1 MKQKSGEIKV
11 VYGAVVLIFLSF
23 LAAPLFFILKNAFL
37 GQEGFSL
44 EFFQEIIAGKDFF
57 EMMTNSL
64 SVSILSAALST
75 ILAFLIAYTLQYTNL
90 HRGVKKVIRGIT
102 VMPMLLPTITY
113 GFAIIYSFGK
123 QGLMT
128 KLFGKQ
134 LFEIYGKNG
143 LVLGFVIYTL
153 PVAFTLIYNTMLY
166 IDKKFSVVSKI
177 MGDSVIK
184 NFKNTVLV
192 PMLGTL
198 GAAFVQ
204 SFFLCFTDFGIP
216 ASVGG
221 EYKVIASSLY
231 GEMLG
236 SLPNFHTGSVIALLM
251 LLPSI
256 VSIAVLTWLERYNI
270 RYQKI
275 STIEIRKNRTR
286 DGVFGV
292 ISGAV
297 CAAVLMVFAV
307 IVIVPFVKLWPY
319 EMSFTM
325 EHVIAGL
332 TGSELGSVYK
342 NSLFV
347 AIVTAICG
355 VVLTYGAAL
364 ITARSKLSKG
374 MKKIIESISLITN
387 TVPGMVLGIAYL
399 LMFTGTS
406 LQNTF
411 LILIICNV
419 IHYFSTPYLMFHN
432 SLAKMNQSWETTA
445 MLMGDSWIKTIIRVV
460 TPNAMSTVWEVF
472 AYYFVNAMVT
482 ISAVVFL
489 VGARTAVMTTKI
501 KELQHFAKFNE
512 IFILSLM
519 ILLTNAAAKIVFEK
533 LANRRSKKK

>member
-1 MKQKSGEIKV
+1 MNRKTKEIKV
-11 VYGAVVLIFLSF
+11 VYGAVMIIFLAF
-23 LAAPLFFILKNAFL
+23 LATPLFFIFQNAFI
-37 GQEGFSL
+37 GNEGFSFA
-44 EFFQEIIAGKDFF
+44 FFKEIIGDKDFGK
-57 EMMTNSL
+57 MMGNSL
-64 SVSILSAALST
+64 FVSILSAVIST
-75 ILAFLIAYTLQYTNL
+75 ILAFLISYTLQYTNI
-90 HRGVKKVIRGIT
+90 HKKGKDVIRSIT

-128 KLFGKQ
+128 KIFGRQ

-143 LVLGFVIYTL
+143 LILGFVIYTL
-153 PVAFTLIYNTMLY
+153 PVAFTLINNTMRY
-166 IDKKFSVVSKI
+166 IDKKFSVVSRI
-177 MGDSVIK
+177 MGDSPIK

-236 SLPNFHTGSVIALLM
+236 SIPNFHTGSVIALLM
-251 LLPSI
+251 LVPSVI
-256 VSIAVLTWLERYNI
+256 SIGVLTWLERYNI

-275 STIEIRKNRTR
+275 SSVEIHKNTIR
-286 DGVFGV
+286 DGIFGILSAV
-292 ISGAV
+292 VCISI
-297 CAAVLMVFAV
+297 LIVFAV

-319 EMSFTM
+319 DMSFTV
-325 EHVIAGL
+325 EHVMEGLTDAGL
-332 TGSELGSVYK
+332 GTVYK
-342 NSLFV
+342 NSLIV
-347 AIVTAICG
+347 AIITAAAG
-355 VVLTYGAAL
+355 VLLTYGAAL
-364 ITARSKLSKG
+364 ITARSPLPKIA
-374 MKKIIESISLITN
+374 KKVIESISLITN

-411 LILIICNV
+411 IIIIICNV

-432 SLAKMNQSWETTA
+432 SLAKMNNSWETTA
-445 MLMGDSWIKTIIRVV
+445 MLMGDTWVKTVLRVV
-460 TPNAMSTVWEVF
+460 TPNALSTIWEVF

-519 ILLTNAAAKIVFEK
+519 IMLTNIAAKMIFQK
-533 LANRRSKKK
+533 LANKRSKKK